1 MRARPPTSSL
11 IVKVGLTVR
20 ADVMIT
26 AGTTYYLLIKPRK
39 NGATSKDAVVHSPM
53 TRVVLVTARTN
64 LLSLAVQLVTL
75 VRRELSSAA
84 R

>member
-1 MRARPPTSSL
+1 
-11 IVKVGLTVR
+11 
-20 ADVMIT
+20 MIT